1 MANWKKIIVRGSS
14 AALGQLNLPSL
25 TTTQLIQVGSAGVLQ
40 DSGLT
45 LTGNVL
51 NIGANSIT
59 STGASS
65 IITGSFTGSFSGD
78 GSGLTGVAQN
88 IDTLDAYG
96 AATLHQTQDHFLLSD
111 NGTEKKIS
119 FTNLEDSIFANVSGD
134 ATIAAGGA
142 LTIAADS
149 VQGTMLSSS
158 VADGTTIDL
167 SGDTLSVLKVPNAL
181 TAGSGLFTGGGTFD
195 GSATRTFSID
205 SGSMMPFISSSVFGT
220 VSGDITITAAGVAT
234 IGADTIDGS
243 QLEDSISIT
252 SNLTV
257 GGNLTVNG
265 TTTAVNTT
273 NLLVEDRFI
282 LLNSGSANPDEGGL
296 IIDQGGLSGSAF
308 IFDAGDDRWGF
319 NALVSSSQATANS
332 NAYAAQVIDENNSA
346 HIGAVSASYVA
357 NGNIRIATNGD
368 IFIYS

>member
-1 MANWKKIIVRGSS
+1 MANWKKIIVSGSS
-14 AALGQLNLPSL
+14 AVLGQLNLPSL
-25 TTTQLIQVGSAGVLQ
+25 TTTQLIQVGSSGVLQ

-59 STGASS
+59 STAASS

-88 IDTLDAYG
+88 IDTLGAYG

-119 FTNLEDSIFANVSGD
+119 FSNLEDSIFANVSGD

-167 SGDTLSVLKVPNAL
+167 TSDTLSVLKVPNAL
-181 TAGSGLFTGGGTFD
+181 TAGSGLSAPGTFD
-195 GSATRTFSID
+195 GANARTFTVD
-205 SGSMMPFISSSVFGT
+205 SGSMMPFISGSVFGT

-243 QLEDSISIT
+243 QLEDSISIA

-332 NAYAAQVIDENNSA
+332 TAYAAQVIDENNSA